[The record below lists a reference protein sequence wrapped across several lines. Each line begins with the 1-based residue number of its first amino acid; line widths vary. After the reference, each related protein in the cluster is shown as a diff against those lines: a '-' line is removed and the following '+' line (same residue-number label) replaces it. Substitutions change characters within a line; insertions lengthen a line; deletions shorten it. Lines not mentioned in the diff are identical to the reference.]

1 MVQRNAK
8 LTAVH
13 GDAVGYSQLI
23 AENEIET
30 RNTLKNHRKL
40 IEAAVGDRG
49 GQVVQFIGDEFLSIF
64 QDAGNAV
71 AAALAIQRVLAKE
84 NSVLPE
90 GRRMNFRLGVN
101 SGSISEGTDG
111 WHGEGINIAA
121 RLQALANPGGTYLS
135 QGTVNLAGDVGV
147 QVESVGT
154 KRLKNIPDPVHVF
167 KLVDELID
175 EVVSMPWRRRIAPS
189 NRTSLAVS
197 PFVNLGAESDSFFSD
212 GMVMNLTVSLTQLPG
227 VDVVATESALVYRDQ
242 PFSAQQIGHELGV
255 KYVLEGATQR
265 SGSTV
270 RVMVQLVDVET
281 GQSIWAHKFN
291 SSIEDL
297 FEAQDEIVAAV
308 VETLDIEVIGGPVAE
323 FHRSGVSSEAVEYI
337 YKGLQHMSHG
347 TPESLRKASEFF
359 ERVIELE
366 PEVSNGYRLAGLSHL
381 MSTQSLVGEVKAVEM
396 ALAEERAT
404 RALELGEGSGVSL
417 SVLAQIRIYQKD
429 WDGAL
434 ALVEEATSLR
444 PSCDL
449 SYGVAANVM
458 RYLGRW
464 EESVEYAKRATRLS
478 PLFSRWYESIRA
490 NAEWIGGN
498 FSEAADIAEGVLAEE
513 ESEMDALLTL
523 AAAQESLGHDRH
535 ASATLRQAVKLRPGL
550 TVEALRDEYPYK
562 NEAILSDFIDKL
574 KAAGLK

>member
-1 MVQRNAK
+1 MIQRKAE

-30 RNTLKNHRKL
+30 RNTLKNHRAL
-40 IEAAVGDRG
+40 IEAAVEASG
-49 GQVVQFIGDEFLSIF
+49 GEVVQFIGDEFLSIF
-64 QDAGNAV
+64 QGAGDAVG
-71 AAALAIQRVLAKE
+71 AAIEIQRVLAKE

-101 SGSISEGTDG
+101 SGAISEGTDG

-121 RLQALANPGGTYLS
+121 RLQALAHPGGTYLS
-135 QGTVNLAGDVGV
+135 QVTLDLAGDIGV

-167 KLVDELID
+167 KLVDETID
-175 EVVSMPWRRRIAPS
+175 DSFSMPWRRRIAPS

-197 PFVNLGAESDSFFSD
+197 PFVNLGAESDSYFSD

-227 VDVVATESALVYRDQ
+227 VDVVATESALVYRDL

-265 SGSTV
+265 SGSKV
-270 RVMVQLVDVET
+270 RVMAQLVEVET

-297 FEAQDEIVAAV
+297 FDAQDEIVAAV
-308 VETLDIEVIGGPVAE
+308 VAALDIEVIGGAVAE
-323 FHRSGVSSEAVEYI
+323 FHRSDVSPEAVEFI
-337 YKGLQHMSHG
+337 YKGLQYMSHG
-347 TPESLRKASEFF
+347 TPDALRKASECF

-366 PEVSNGYRLAGLSHL
+366 PEASNGYRLAGLSHL
-381 MSTQSLVGEVKAVEM
+381 MATQTLVGEAKAAEM
-396 ALAEERAT
+396 AVAEERTT
-404 RALELGEGSGVSL
+404 RALELGEKSGVSL
-417 SVLAQIRIYQKD
+417 SVLAQIRIHQKD

-434 ALVEEATSLR
+434 ALVEEATALS

-513 ESEMDALLTL
+513 ESEMEALLTL
-523 AAAQESLGHDRH
+523 AAAQESLGRDRH
-535 ASATLRQAVKLRPGL
+535 ASATLKHAVKMRPGL

-562 NEAILSDFIDKL
+562 NEEILSNFIAKL
-574 KAAGLK
+574 QAAGLR